1 VKLVKAILP
10 ERSVRFRLIGI
21 VLLALLGATLGACG
35 RGAERGGVEDVLKE
49 GWRAYSTGDFDF
61 AIQKFESVGEAPGA
75 TPEQH
80 FSALLG
86 LATSYHLRSNPD
98 FEQARL
104 WYERLG
110 ELKTG
115 DAQRQSL
122 LGLGR
127 VDLAEGKS
135 GAGQTNL
142 VRLIQDFPDSV
153 EANEAVVHV
162 ADSLFKPTGKDSEPG
177 QFSLAGGAAVERGL
191 NMLEERLR
199 AYPHNTLA
207 TTMHLMLAGKYIE
220 LQQFEKAVGHL
231 LAAEEEGIAGV
242 MLQSVTL
249 WRIARIADLELKD
262 YDLAER
268 YYAKYA
274 EEFPR
279 TTLYYRATKSL
290 ERVRALKKEGGA

>member
-1 VKLVKAILP
+1 
-10 ERSVRFRLIGI
+10 VRFRLIGI
-21 VLLALLGATLGACG
+21 VLAALLGATLGACG
-35 RGAERGGVEDVLKE
+35 RGAESGAVKDLLEK

-61 AIQKFESVGEAPGA
+61 AIRKFESVGEAPGA
-75 TPEQH
+75 APEQQ

-86 LATSYHLRSNPD
+86 LATSHHLRSNPD

-110 ELKTG
+110 ELKMAA
-115 DAQRQSL
+115 AQRQSL

-135 GAGQTNL
+135 AAGQTKL
-142 VRLIQDFPDSV
+142 MRLIQDFPESL

-162 ADSLFKPTGKDSEPG
+162 ADSLFKPTRRHSEPG
-177 QFSLAGGAAVERGL
+177 QFSLAGEGAVQRGL

-199 AYPHNTLA
+199 AYPHNALA

-220 LQQFEKAVGHL
+220 LQQFQKAVEHL
-231 LAAEEEGIAGV
+231 LAAEEQGIAGV
-242 MLQSVTL
+242 MLQSITL
-249 WRIARIADLELKD
+249 WRIARIAHIELKD

-274 EEFPR
+274 EQFPR

-290 ERVRALKKEGGA
+290 ERVRALKKEEGA